1 LRRWLVAFAI
11 TAAAAGDAQLA
22 SSEPSGEPQAGL
34 TQHGPL
40 LDLNAP
46 DGIHVDLAV
55 EYPQDGA
62 ALSEPVCGTLIAG
75 RALAL
80 HGRLPRFDVAI
91 VLDTSRST
99 TDPSGS
105 DINGNGVI
113 GQQNTEMKRSIFA
126 AANTDPGDSILAAEV
141 AAAREIVRGLDPRS
155 TRVTLIAFA
164 GEPPGAGGDAFG
176 RTPQP
181 PAVTLEPLTSEL
193 GRIDAALDEL
203 LAADPLGSTH
213 MAAGVD
219 QATAELTGLS
229 GGHSI
234 PHPDRDKVV
243 FFFTDGQP
251 TLPHGPGSEADNV
264 RSVLLAADRAHRAG
278 IRIHSFAIGA
288 DALEGPLAVVE
299 LARRTNGYFTPI
311 RRPGDLVHAV
321 KEISVADIS
330 ELRVRN
336 RTTGEAAR
344 HLLRKSDGAWAGL
357 VQLHLGENEI
367 AVTARASEG
376 SEATE
381 VIRIH
386 FAPEAPDSVI
396 PQRFVERRNRLFEDC
411 LSQLKEVSIRLERE
425 RNEKIRGELQ
435 LEIERE
441 RKRARQRAATQR
453 KRLEISLIEEGE
465 PAP

>member
-1 LRRWLVAFAI
+1 
-11 TAAAAGDAQLA
+11 
-22 SSEPSGEPQAGL
+22 
-34 TQHGPL
+34 
-40 LDLNAP
+40 
-46 DGIHVDLAV
+46 
-55 EYPQDGA
+55 
-62 ALSEPVCGTLIAG
+62 
-75 RALAL
+75 
-80 HGRLPRFDVAI
+80 
-91 VLDTSRST
+91 
-99 TDPSGS
+99 
-105 DINGNGVI
+105 
-113 GQQNTEMKRSIFA
+113 
-126 AANTDPGDSILAAEV
+126 
-141 AAAREIVRGLDPRS
+141 
-155 TRVTLIAFA
+155 
-164 GEPPGAGGDAFG
+164 
-176 RTPQP
+176 
-181 PAVTLEPLTSEL
+181 
-193 GRIDAALDEL
+193 
-203 LAADPLGSTH
+203 
-213 MAAGVD
+213 
-219 QATAELTGLS
+219 
-229 GGHSI
+229 
-234 PHPDRDKVV
+234 V

-411 LSQLKEVSIRLERE
+411 LSRLKEVSIRLEQE